1 MATIDFPAWLQK
13 ELNDRGWTQADLSR
27 FSNLSTAAISR
38 MMTGARG
45 IGPDACLAIA
55 NALRI
60 PPEIVFRAA
69 GLLPPKPDDEVTLEE
84 WLYVLDQLSEEDRDE
99 LLNIARLKIERRE
112 KKKPSAPRRKAEGLA

>member
-84 WLYVLDQLSEEDRDE
+84 WRYVLEQLSEEDREE
-99 LLNIARLKIERRE
+99 LLNIARLKIELRE
-112 KKKPSAPRRKAEGLA
+112 RKKTSASRRKAEGLA